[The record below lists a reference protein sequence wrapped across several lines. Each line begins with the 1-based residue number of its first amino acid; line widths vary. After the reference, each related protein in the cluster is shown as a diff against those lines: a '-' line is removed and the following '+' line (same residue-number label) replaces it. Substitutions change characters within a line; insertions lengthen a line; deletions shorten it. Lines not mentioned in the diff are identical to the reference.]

1 MRASASLAL
10 LLLAGC
16 GGGTFTVAPEPPTLT
31 LTSPTY
37 GAYLGDAT
45 LIEVSGVVTPT
56 DAQVIVDGVSVRPED
71 DGTFRVQVVFPEGD
85 RAAVVDVW
93 ALHGDEKVREIVPV
107 FDGQD
112 PRLTD
117 PGALRGLLTP
127 AGLDALEPVVAD
139 QIDAL
144 GWQDQLLS
152 ALPALETEYLSLVPS
167 SIETSGTSVDLAPG
181 ETDIATLVTFHDVVL
196 TTDVTVLTD
205 WTFPMAVGLGEIVVG
220 ARAAPT
226 LQDDMLALTLA
237 DATVSIQ
244 DVTFWVA
251 DFEIPDWLYD
261 WLMDPILELV
271 SSVTDALGDALLEE
285 AGTFELAGPFAFE
298 LPLGDVELAARLVE
312 VGANLDGVG
321 LGATISVDGE
331 ASATLPQALPALAT
345 TTPSGLPYQLG
356 VTVHEGI
363 FNTLMDETL
372 GVLFDIEAELPDAT
386 MGYLLDDTMEGLPGG
401 DQLPEG
407 KEGWCVDIEV
417 EEARVVRMNGGTGAA
432 FAQAWLPDV
441 RVDVEVLRDDGSCTP
456 WLEGRVF
463 AVVDL
468 NLDGSTLSADVAVR
482 QAWVTE
488 YEADANRDET
498 AAALGA
504 AYAEGLGN
512 LTGMLTFDLADV
524 LGGALGDTNV
534 AMDVRV
540 VSVEPLDQDGMFGV
554 YLDVF

>member
-1 MRASASLAL
+1 MRVSASLAL

-16 GGGTFTVAPEPPTLT
+16 GGTFTVAPQPPTLT

-37 GAYLGDAT
+37 GAYLGEAT
-45 LIEVSGVVTPT
+45 TIEVTGAVTPAN
-56 DAQVIVDGVSVRPED
+56 AQVIVNGVAVRPEA
-71 DGTFRVQVVFPEGD
+71 DGTFSVAVVFPEGD

-93 ALHGDEKVREIVPV
+93 ALHDDEKVREIVPV
-107 FDGQD
+107 FDGTD

-144 GWQDQLLS
+144 GWEDQLLS
-152 ALPALETEYLSLVPS
+152 ALPALETDYLSLVPS
-167 SIETSGTSVDLAPG
+167 SVETSGTTVDLAPG
-181 ETDIATLVTFHDVVL
+181 ETDVSTVVTFHDVTL
-196 TTDVTVLTD
+196 TTDVTVLSD
-205 WTFPMAVGLGEIVVG
+205 WTFPLVVGLGEIVVG
-220 ARAAPT
+220 AHASPSLT
-226 LQDDMLALTLA
+226 DDMLALTLS

-244 DVTFWVA
+244 DVILSVA

-261 WLMDPILELV
+261 WLTDPILELV
-271 SSVTDALGDALLEE
+271 SSVGDALGDALLAE
-285 AGTFELAGPFAFE
+285 AGTLELGGPFAFE

-321 LGATISVDGE
+321 MGATISLDGD
-331 ASATLPQALPALAT
+331 AAATLPQELPALAT
-345 TTPSGLPYQLG
+345 TTPSGLPYQVG
-356 VTVHEGI
+356 VTVHEGL
-363 FNTLMDETL
+363 FNTLMDESL
-372 GVLFDIEAELPDAT
+372 GMLFDIEAELPEA
-386 MGYLLDDTMEGLPGG
+386 MSYLLDDTMENLPGG

-417 EEARVVRMNGGTGAA
+417 EDARVVRMNGGTGAQ

-441 RVDVEVLRDDGSCTP
+441 RIDVEVLRDDGSCTP

-468 NLDGSTLSADVAVR
+468 NLDGSTLSADVAVK

-488 YEADANRDET
+488 YEADANRDEV
-498 AAALGA
+498 AAALGE
-504 AYAEGLGN
+504 AYADGLGN
-512 LTGMLTFDLADV
+512 LAGLLTFDLADV
-524 LGGALGDTNV
+524 LGNTGIAT
-534 AMDVRV
+534 DVRV
-540 VSVEPLDQDGMFGV
+540 VSVEPLDDDGMFGL